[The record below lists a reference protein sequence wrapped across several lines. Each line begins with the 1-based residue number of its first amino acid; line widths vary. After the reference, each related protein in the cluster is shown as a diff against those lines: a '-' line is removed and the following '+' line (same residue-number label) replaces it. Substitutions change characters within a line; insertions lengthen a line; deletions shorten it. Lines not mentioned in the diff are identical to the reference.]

1 MLYWVNKILVWLR
14 RSKYSRGFGVQSP
27 WAYQFIRYVINE
39 HYPYYSY
46 AELKKSL
53 PDISSRESKV
63 AKLYFRIANYRQADV
78 VLSYNCESSVYDKYI
93 SAACHKTAVKHLD
106 NASQLPSGT
115 IEMLILPI
123 VGDYQTIFESALQ
136 HVDEKTIFVVE
147 GIYEDAHRNTFWQQ
161 IVSDSRCITTFDLYE
176 CGVIFFDSKRY
187 KENYIVN
194 F

>member
-39 HYPYYSY
+39 HYPYYGY
-46 AELKKSL
+46 AQLKKDI
-53 PDISSRESKV
+53 PDISSRERKM

-78 VLSYNCESSVYDKYI
+78 VLSFKSESNAYDQYI
-93 SAACHKTAVKHLD
+93 KAASHKTAVKHID
-106 NASQLPSGT
+106 SAGQLYSET
-115 IEMLILPI
+115 IEMLMLSTAS
-123 VGDYQTIFESALQ
+123 GYQTIFESALQ
-136 HVDEKTIFVVE
+136 YVDEKTIIIVE
-147 GIYEDAHRNTFWQQ
+147 GIYEDATRNAFWQQ
-161 IVSDSRCITTFDLYE
+161 IVRDSRCITTFDLYE
-176 CGVIFFDSKRY
+176 CGVVFFDSKRY

>member
-1 MLYWVNKILVWLR
+1 MTLVKKHKLMLYWVNKILVWLR

-78 VLSYNCESSVYDKYI
+78 VLSYNSESSVYDKYI

-123 VGDYQTIFESALQ
+123 NFFLGMDHILG
-136 HVDEKTIFVVE
+136 KTTKEFIPLTSNANFVM
-147 GIYEDAHRNTFWQQ
+147 GMN
-161 IVSDSRCITTFDLYE
+161 ITW
-176 CGVIFFDSKRY
+176 
-187 KENYIVN
+187 
-194 F
+194 